1 MERFQTSEKSGS
13 TLSQRKKAPF
23 VMRTMRYSLTPPA
36 LGFIV
41 VFMFFAIAGPSLF
54 LTASN
59 LAVVLTT
66 STEVGIVVVG
76 VGMLMIAGEF
86 DLSVG
91 SVFGMSSVLFALL
104 SNQGINPF
112 LSLLLVLIIALL
124 VGALN
129 GVITIK
135 GQIPSFI
142 TTLGM
147 MMFIRGLMLLR
158 TGGWDVIYKSSDK
171 LLLSILGGKIGDSG
185 LRWSIAWFL
194 ALTILLFIVVE
205 HTQYGNHLLASGGNS
220 SVARHVGVN
229 ADRIK
234 IGAFLISALLAGF
247 GGCVHMARFTAAD
260 STLGTGMEL
269 ETITACV
276 IGGISLLGGYGNML
290 GAFLGAILISMIQS
304 GLILIGV
311 PGYFYI
317 GVLGFVLVVTAFIN
331 NYFAR
336 RIRVMR

>member
-1 MERFQTSEKSGS
+1 MVGNRRTATFERKVLSRSQSHRLVRVSIRCIVFSVDARKSQVE
-13 TLSQRKKAPF
+13 THLRIHAP
-23 VMRTMRYSLTPPA
+23 
-36 LGFIV
+36 
-41 VFMFFAIAGPSLF
+41 
-54 LTASN
+54 
-59 LAVVLTT
+59 
-66 STEVGIVVVG
+66 
-76 VGMLMIAGEF
+76 
-86 DLSVG
+86 
-91 SVFGMSSVLFALL
+91 
-104 SNQGINPF
+104 SNQGVNPF

-124 VGALN
+124 VGVLN

-135 GQIPSFI
+135 GKIPSFI

-171 LLLSILGGKIGDSG
+171 LLLSILGGNIGDSG
-185 LRWSIAWFL
+185 LRWSITWFL
-194 ALTILLFIVVE
+194 ALTILILIVVE
-205 HTQYGNHLLASGGNS
+205 QTQYGNHILASGGNS

-229 ADRIK
+229 ADCIK
-234 IGAFLISALLAGF
+234 ISAFLISALLAGF
-247 GGCVHMARFTAAD
+247 GGCVHMARFIPAD

-290 GAFLGAILISMIQS
+290 GTFVGAILFSMIQS

-317 GVLGFVLVVTAFIN
+317 GVLGLVLVVTAFIN

-336 RIRVMR
+336 RIRVMRYGYGSWV

>member
-1 MERFQTSEKSGS
+1 MERFQTSEKASS
-13 TLSQRKKAPF
+13 LLSQRRKTSF
-23 VMRTMRYSLTPPA
+23 VRRALRYPLTPPA
-36 LGFIV
+36 FGFIV
-41 VFMFFAIAGPSLF
+41 VFLFFAIATPSLF

-59 LAVVLTT
+59 LAVVLTS
-66 STEVGIVVVG
+66 STEVGIVGVG

-91 SVFGMSSVLFALL
+91 SVFGMSAVSFALL
-104 SNQGINPF
+104 GNQRVNPF

-129 GVITIK
+129 GVITVK
-135 GQIPSFI
+135 GKIPSFI

-147 MMFIRGLMLLR
+147 MMFLRGLMLLR
-158 TGGWDVIYKSSDK
+158 TGGWDVTYKSRDK
-171 LLLSILGGKIGDSG
+171 LLLSILGGKIGDFE

-194 ALTILLFIVVE
+194 ALTIIVFIVVQYS
-205 HTQYGNHLLASGGNS
+205 QYGNHILASGGNS

-229 ADRIK
+229 VDRIK
-234 IGAFLISALLAGF
+234 ISAFLISALLAGF
-247 GGCVHMARFTAAD
+247 GGCVHMARFAAAD

-304 GLILIGV
+304 GLILVGV

-317 GVLGFVLVVTAFIN
+317 GVLGLLLVVTAFIN

-336 RIRVMR
+336 RIQVMR

>member
-1 MERFQTSEKSGS
+1 
-13 TLSQRKKAPF
+13 
-23 VMRTMRYSLTPPA
+23 MRAMRYPLTPPA
-36 LGFIV
+36 FGFIV
-41 VFMFFAIAGPSLF
+41 VFMFFAIAAPSLF
-54 LTASN
+54 LTAPN

-66 STEVGIVVVG
+66 STEVGIVAVG

-91 SVFGMSSVLFALL
+91 SVFGMSSVSFALL
-104 SNQGINPF
+104 SNQGVNPF

-129 GVITIK
+129 GVITVK
-135 GQIPSFI
+135 GKIPSFI

-171 LLLSILGGKIGDSG
+171 LLLTILAGKLGDSG

-194 ALTILLFIVVE
+194 ALTILLFIVVD
-205 HTQYGNHLLASGGNS
+205 HTKYGNHILASGGNS
-220 SVARHVGVN
+220 SVARHIGVN
-229 ADRIK
+229 VDGIK
-234 IGAFLISALLAGF
+234 ISAFLISALLAGF

-276 IGGISLLGGYGNML
+276 IGGLSLLGGYGNIL
-290 GAFLGAILISMIQS
+290 GAFVGAILISMIQA

-317 GVLGFVLVVTAFIN
+317 GVLGLVLVITAFIN

>member
-1 MERFQTSEKSGS
+1 
-13 TLSQRKKAPF
+13 
-23 VMRTMRYSLTPPA
+23 MRAMRYPLTPPA
-36 LGFIV
+36 FGFIV
-41 VFMFFAIAGPSLF
+41 VFMFFAIAAPRLF
-54 LTASN
+54 LRATN
-59 LAVVLTT
+59 LAVVLTV
-66 STEVGIVVVG
+66 STEVGIVVAG

-104 SNQGINPF
+104 SNQGVNPF
-112 LSLLLVLIIALL
+112 LSLLLVLFISLL

-129 GVITIK
+129 GVITVK
-135 GQIPSFI
+135 GKIPSFI

-185 LRWSIAWFL
+185 LRWSIAWFV
-194 ALTILLFIVVE
+194 ALTILLFIVVQY
-205 HTQYGNHLLASGGNS
+205 TQYGNHILASGANS

-229 ADRIK
+229 VDRIK
-234 IGAFLISALLAGF
+234 ISAFLISALLAGF

-269 ETITACV
+269 EAITACV

-290 GAFLGAILISMIQS
+290 GAFVGVVLISMIQS

-317 GVLGFVLVVTAFIN
+317 GVLGIVLVVTAFIN

-336 RIRVMR
+336 GMRAMR